1 MSERPDDDDVIPLPG
16 DDEPLPDEDDDLPR
30 DTEFPED
37 QQPKI

>member
-1 MSERPDDDDVIPLPG
+1 MSERPDDDVIPLPG
-16 DDEPLPDEDDDLPR
+16 DDETLPDEDDDFPR

>member
-16 DDEPLPDEDDDLPR
+16 DDETLPDEDDDVPR